1 MMRGCVNLL
10 FEEELKF
17 IRFTLGISLSLLC
30 NNRKLNAYIN
40 IFGTKSVNDSLKQ
53 KYHQSN
59 FIGGY
64 VS

>member
-10 FEEELKF
+10 FEEKLKF

-30 NNRKLNAYIN
+30 NNRKLNTYIN
-40 IFGTKSVNDSLKQ
+40 IFGTKSVNDPLKQ
-53 KYHQSN
+53 KYRQSN
-59 FIGGY
+59 LIGGY